1 MSSQPLYYTPS
12 GKTPALGVILSL
24 AGGLAAAVIGGA
36 VYAAAVWFLPFAYLN
51 FIICGVLAIAV
62 GFGAGF
68 GGKSGHLRSPFLVGI
83 IALFCGLLAVYIQ
96 WVTYLTFVLGKQAS
110 YADLF
115 TTILVDPAGAWEI
128 MMKISVRGIWSVKS
142 FRPSGLLLQA
152 FWAAEALIIVLGAA
166 FFSRSPV
173 QEPYSEGCGKWME
186 EETLSPPIAYVADPD
201 SFRSALE
208 REDHSPLLQAALPAG
223 DSYAVIKIHSC
234 QGDTDAYCTVVN
246 TEVTKK
252 GKKEETS
259 DTDVVEYLRVPLTFV
274 QELRAHLGQLQHDA
288 ERPMPAE

>member
-1 MSSQPLYYTPS
+1 MSSQSLYYTPS
-12 GKTPALGVILSL
+12 GKTPALGSVLSL
-24 AGGLAAAVIGGA
+24 AGGILAAIIGGV

-51 FIICGVLAIAV
+51 FIICGALAMAV
-62 GFGAGF
+62 GFGAGL
-68 GGKSGHLRSPFLVGI
+68 GGKFGHLRSPFLVGV
-83 IALFCGLLAVYIQ
+83 IALFCGLLAMYIQ
-96 WVTYLTFVLGKQAS
+96 WVAYLTFVLGKQAS
-110 YADLF
+110 YTELF
-115 TTILVDPAGAWEI
+115 TTILVDPAGVWQV

-142 FRPSGLLLQA
+142 FRPSGLMLQA

-173 QEPYSEGCGKWME
+173 QEPYSESCGQWME
-186 EETLSPPIAYVADPD
+186 EETLSPPIAYVAASD

-208 REDHSPLLQAALPAG
+208 RGDHSPLLQAELPAG

-234 QGDTDAYCTVVN
+234 QGDTNAYCSVVN

-259 DTDVVEYLRVPLTFV
+259 NTDVVEYLRVPLTFV
-274 QELRAHLGQLQHDA
+274 QELRAHLSQLHGT
-288 ERPMPAE
+288 ERPRPAE